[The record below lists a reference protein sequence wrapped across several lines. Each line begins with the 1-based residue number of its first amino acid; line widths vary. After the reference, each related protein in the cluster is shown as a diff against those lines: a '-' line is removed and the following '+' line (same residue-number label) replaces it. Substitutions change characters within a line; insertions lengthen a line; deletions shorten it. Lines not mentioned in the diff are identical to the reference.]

1 MYMYAHK
8 HAMDVQ
14 ACANRIDR
22 RMHGW
27 TDACMQGRLDGM
39 EERKDGRMDGRIDI
53 DGQAGRQAASQPARQ
68 AQPGSHADRQRDG
81 YIDRLICR

>member
-14 ACANRIDR
+14 ACVNRIDR
-22 RMHGW
+22 QMHGW

-53 DGQAGRQAASQPARQ
+53 DGQAGRQAASQPGRHSQ
-68 AQPGSHADRQRDG
+68 AATPTDREMDT
-81 YIDRLICR
+81 

>member
-14 ACANRIDR
+14 ACVNRIDR

-53 DGQAGRQAASQPARQ
+53 DGQAGRQAGSQPARQ
-68 AQPGSHADRQRDG
+68 AGRHSQAATPTDREMDT
-81 YIDRLICR
+81 